1 MAISYQWRSE
11 PSVTRLPV
19 AVVGR
24 YALLTHNP
32 EQMLSQRRGGKGKQE
47 IPSPEDEAKA
57 GLYLLNGIC
66 HLPGIAFRNAIINA
80 ASKHRMPGVRGSI
93 ASYVAHILVEPE
105 FVPILNPDTWLPY
118 TATEYTVYAQRAVVQ
133 KQGIIRARPRFDKW
147 AAEFQIVYA
156 PALVDAD
163 ALLGVLDDAGQR
175 IGVGDYRMAR
185 GGPFGRFGV
194 VTLERR

>member
-1 MAISYQWRSE
+1 MTISYQWRSE
-11 PSVTRLPV
+11 PSLARLPV

-32 EQMLSQRRGGKGKQE
+32 EQMLSQQRGGKGKPE

-66 HLPGIAFRNAIINA
+66 HIPGIAFRNAIVNA
-80 ASKHRMPGVRGSI
+80 ASKHRAPRGRGSI

-105 FVPILNPDTWLPY
+105 LVPILNPDTWLPY
-118 TATEYTVYAQRAVVQ
+118 TATGYTPYSQRAVVQ
-133 KQGIIRARPRFDKW
+133 KQGIIRTRPRFDKW
-147 AAEFQIVYA
+147 AAEFEIVYE
-156 PALVDAD
+156 PALVNDYT
-163 ALLGVLDDAGQR
+163 LLNILDDAGQR

-185 GGPFGRFGV
+185 SGPFGRFGV
-194 VTLERR
+194 VWLQGK